1 MRHAFLILAYNEFWL
16 LKKLVAFLSNPS
28 CDIYL
33 NIDKKTDISKS
44 DLDALK
50 SNVCIRRITRH
61 TIHWGGRDMLNCEIE
76 MLKFA
81 LLEKRADYF
90 HLLSGQ
96 DYPIKPLS
104 DFLVFFEKEKGKNFL
119 YCKEGSFKKIW
130 RQLFFF
136 QPLDWYDARGKWGDK
151 ITLGI
156 CEIQMKLG
164 LFRSVSRL
172 PMNIYVGSQWF
183 SLTKKACNFIVR
195 YTTEHKSFYQRLK
208 NTFVPDE
215 IYINTILMNYFHEEE
230 IVSTDNLRYIRWY
243 EENGNNPS
251 NLGMEHFAIL
261 ASRHEFF
268 TRKLTLKYGLEL
280 VKNIDTFLLDETDLG
295 KDCRNFNEQ
304 IGKFLKEIFLILSIK
319 SCLVVGNNQLY
330 TNVLQ
335 GDGIDVNGLYSNLK
349 ATEFLQ
355 VAKLSDI
362 CQFVDFTEP
371 VSINPDDRF
380 EVLLLVNQYQG
391 GQEYLLNILKS
402 ATNLVRRY
410 VLIIEEKITPYKI
423 TTLEGMIGNLDFETN
438 KELNTLLSASLS
450 KSIDDI
456 LINFLIKK

>member
-16 LKKLVAFLSNPS
+16 LKKLIAFLSNQS

-33 NIDKKTDISKS
+33 NIDKKTDISKA
-44 DLDALK
+44 DLDDLQ
-50 SNVCIRRITRH
+50 SNMCIRRITRH
-61 TIHWGGRDMLNCEIE
+61 TIHWGGRNMLNCEIE

-81 LLEKRADYF
+81 LFENRADYF

-96 DYPIKPLS
+96 DYPIRPLS
-104 DFLVFFEKEKGKNFL
+104 AFLAFFEKERGKNFL
-119 YCKEGSFKKIW
+119 YCKKGSFKKIW

-136 QPLDWYDARGKWGDK
+136 QPLDWYDARGKWGDR
-151 ITLGI
+151 ITLGL
-156 CEIQMKLG
+156 CEVQMKLG
-164 LFRSVSRL
+164 LFRSVSCL

-183 SLTKKACNFIVR
+183 SLTKKACDFIVS
-195 YTTEHKSFYQRLK
+195 YTAEHKSFYRRLK

-268 TRKLTLKYGLEL
+268 ARKMTLRYGLEL
-280 VKNIDTFLLDETDLG
+280 VKNIDKYLLDETNLG
-295 KDCRNFNEQ
+295 KECRKFNEQ
-304 IGKFLKEIFLILSIK
+304 IGIFLKETFLALKIK

-330 TNVLQ
+330 ANVLQ
-335 GDGIDVNGLYSNLK
+335 GEAIDVNGLYCNSE

-355 VAKLSDI
+355 AAKLGDI
-362 CQFVDFTEP
+362 CQFVDFSEP
-371 VSINPDDRF
+371 VSMDPEDRF
-380 EVLLLVNQYQG
+380 EVLLLVNQCQG
-391 GQEYLLNILKS
+391 EQNYLLNILKS
-402 ATNLVRRY
+402 ATNLVNRY
-410 VLIIEEKITPYKI
+410 VLIIEENATPCKAIALESKIGD
-423 TTLEGMIGNLDFETN
+423 LGFETN

-450 KSIDDI
+450 KSGNDF
-456 LINFLIKK
+456 LINLLIKK